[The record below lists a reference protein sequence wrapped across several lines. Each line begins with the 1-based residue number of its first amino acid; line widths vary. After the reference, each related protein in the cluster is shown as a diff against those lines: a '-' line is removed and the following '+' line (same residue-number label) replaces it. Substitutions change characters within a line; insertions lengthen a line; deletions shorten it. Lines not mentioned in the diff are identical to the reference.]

1 MIGITATGALHTPAG
16 NSRKPLRTTDT
27 IAARPG
33 TGDMN
38 FKKSTNGK
46 IVCVENTATTGGE
59 IETGMTGAITAGL
72 MTIAIVMTTA
82 IAATTAMITDACCH
96 SRPSICYG
104 ITADASGKTTFNFVP
119 AALDFPCGGFHSMR
133 NAADVMV

>member
-1 MIGITATGALHTPAG
+1 MIGITATGALHTPVG
-16 NSRKPLRTTDT
+16 TSSKPLRTTDT

-46 IVCVENTATTGGE
+46 IVCVENTATTAGE
-59 IETGMTGAITAGL
+59 IETGMIGAITAGH
-72 MTIAIVMTTA
+72 MTIALVMTTARAMTTA

-96 SRPSICYG
+96 RQAAFFFHAYCPFATGSLRMLQATE
-104 ITADASGKTTFNFVP
+104 TAKSLEAIVGEK
-119 AALDFPCGGFHSMR
+119 
-133 NAADVMV
+133 